1 MNRYARRKMI
11 SEMQANCKK
20 VASVMAAD
28 SYDYARLG
36 VPIRI
41 TNKLAIDTLTQAYE
55 EFIQNGCKLIT
66 QRITFEQSKA
76 FPRNSS
82 VTQNACSVV
91 AVSHD
96 LNTHFVYGLQYC
108 DAPFLSEDE
117 RFEIARRAAI
127 DEVRRH
133 SEYAGFPIS
142 KVIGDH

>member
-1 MNRYARRKMI
+1 MI

-28 SYDYARLG
+28 SYDYARFG

-41 TNKLAIDTLTQAYE
+41 TNKLAIDTLAQAYE
-55 EFIQNGCKLIT
+55 KFIKNGCKLIT
-66 QRITFEQSKA
+66 HRVTLKQSKA
-76 FPRNSS
+76 FPRNASI
-82 VTQNACSVV
+82 TQTACSVV
-91 AVSHD
+91 AVSYD

-108 DAPFLSEDE
+108 DSPFLSEDE

-142 KVIGDH
+142 TTIGCH